1 MVDTVTVV
9 LADLLCSELCAFILF
24 IYLFKEHPRRFKSHL
39 PKIFRRKHLA
49 VTFLRELDCCVFIC
63 KIFIPHYFLPAFLL
77 YHSFSSVIQRNPV
90 WSHWDNTPIPCQLCT
105 RTSSVGLLGLL
116 MCICAQPCNSDTSCT
131 PVLPSFPGAMAT
143 KAA

>member
-9 LADLLCSELCAFILF
+9 LADLLRSELCAFILF
-24 IYLFKEHPRRFKSHL
+24 IFFKEHPRRFKSHL
-39 PKIFRRKHLA
+39 PKTFRRKHLA

-63 KIFIPHYFLPAFLL
+63 KIFISHYFLPAFLL
-77 YHSFSSVIQRNPV
+77 YHSFSSFHPKKHCLKPLGQ
-90 WSHWDNTPIPCQLCT
+90 HPCQLCT
-105 RTSSVGLLGLL
+105 RTSSGSLLGLL
-116 MCICAQPCNSDTSCT
+116 ACICAQPCNSETSCT